1 LNGLVFFRGIDYYWV
16 LEERKFM
23 LRILREHATSWLLKL
38 LLLGVA
44 VTFISWGGYSYFRE
58 KKVNYA
64 AKVNGVTIEWN
75 QYNDA
80 FQNVIKQYREA
91 LGPSFSE
98 KMIEELRLKDQVLD
112 NLIARILILQEAKR
126 LGMSTPDEEL
136 RETIE
141 SIPAF
146 QLNGQFDERNYE
158 RYLRLNRVTPEE
170 FEQTQ
175 RESLLIS
182 KAMNLI
188 KMNAG
193 KVSDE
198 EILETY
204 LFENE
209 RIDLAFVK
217 VTSDYFKGQVNANEI
232 EIKDYYQKHQE
243 EFRIPTFAQI
253 QYLLFRP
260 SDFEKKIQV
269 SPDDIKRY
277 YEARKDTFKIPK
289 QVRAKDILIKAGPQD
304 TPEQI
309 EVKKKKAEE
318 ILERA
323 KKTKDFSSLA
333 KQYSEAEN
341 ASKGGDMGWI
351 QRGSLGE
358 QIESILFSMKAGD
371 LSGVLVARDGFHI
384 IKTEEVKE
392 EKQKSFEEVKDQI
405 LQALNKEKAKA
416 ETSRKADDAFYSL
429 FRSRDLE
436 GYSREKDIPIKTTGL
451 FKEGDDISDIGKN
464 PLFYSSA
471 FSLKL
476 GEISPVVNVP
486 PNFYIL
492 KLVNKKDSQIPP
504 QNEVIEEVTRKVITT
519 KAVEKARQVAEDL
532 LNQIRTGKNIRE
544 VAREKGFPLEE
555 TGFFTRTAG
564 VISKIGPARDFMG
577 TLASLTEKNPVP
589 KEVLKTKDGYFVV
602 RLSGHEPAD
611 QNKFQSVK
619 GNLEKRLIYQKQEE
633 AFQNWL
639 EQLRS
644 KAKIDINKD
653 LTRG

>member
-1 LNGLVFFRGIDYYWV
+1 
-16 LEERKFM
+16 M
-23 LRILREHATSWLLKL
+23 LRILREHASSWMLKL

-64 AKVNGVTIEWN
+64 AMVNGVTIEWS

-80 FQNVIKQYREA
+80 FQNAMKQYREA

-98 KMIEELRLKDQVLD
+98 KMIEELRLREQVLD
-112 NLIARILILQEAKR
+112 NLIAKILILQEAKR
-126 LGMSTPDEEL
+126 LGLSIPDEEL

-141 SIPAF
+141 SVPAF
-146 QLNGQFDERNYE
+146 QVNGQFDKRSYE
-158 RYLRLNRVTPEE
+158 RFLRINRMTPEE
-170 FEQTQ
+170 LERNQ

-182 KAMNLI
+182 KVMNLI

-217 VTSDYFKGQVNANEI
+217 VTSDSFKSQVTANEI
-232 EIKDYYQKHQE
+232 EIKDYYLKHQE
-243 EFRIPTFAQI
+243 EFRIPTFVQI

-260 SDFEKKIQV
+260 SDLENKIQV
-269 SPDDIKRY
+269 SPDEINRY

-289 QVRAKDILIKAGPQD
+289 QIRVRDILIKAGPQD
-304 TPEQI
+304 TADQL

-318 ILERA
+318 IWEKA
-323 KKTKDFSSLA
+323 KKTRDFGSLA
-333 KQYSEAEN
+333 KQVSEAEY
-341 ASKGGDMGWI
+341 ASKGGDLGWI
-351 QRGSLGE
+351 QKGSLGE
-358 QIESILFSMKAGD
+358 QIESVLFSMKAGG
-371 LSGVLVARDGFHI
+371 LSEVLVARDGFHI
-384 IKTEEVKE
+384 FKIEEVKE
-392 EKQKSFEEVKDQI
+392 EKQKPFEEVKDQI
-405 LQALNKEKAKA
+405 LQALKKEKAKA
-416 ETSRKADDAFYSL
+416 EASRKAEDAFYSL
-429 FRSRDLE
+429 FRSRALE

-451 FKEGDDISDIGKN
+451 FKEGDDIPDIGKN

-476 GEISPVVNVP
+476 GEISPVVDIP

-504 QNEVIEEVTRKVITT
+504 QNEVKEEVTRKIIAT
-519 KAVEKARQVAEDL
+519 KAEEKARQVAEDL
-532 LNQIRTGKNIRE
+532 LNQIRTSKNIRE
-544 VAREKGFPLEE
+544 VAREKGYPLEE

-564 VISKIGPARDFMG
+564 VISKIGPSRDVIG
-577 TLASLTEKNPVP
+577 ILASLTEKNPLP

-602 RLSGHEPAD
+602 RLSGYEPAD

-619 GNLEKRLIYQKQEE
+619 KNLEKRLIYQKQEE
-633 AFQNWL
+633 SFQSWL

-653 LTRG
+653 LTKG